1 MEQWPLTQEEPPD
14 AGWRGGGPP
23 PTHTH
28 SARQRKRQT
37 FLKTPKSQIRGSGTL
52 IPQPDALIIS

>member
-23 PTHTH
+23 H
-28 SARQRKRQT
+28 STRQRKRQT
-37 FLKTPKSQIRGSGTL
+37 FMKTPKSQIRGSGTL